1 MDCSVC
7 RDLKRAYE
15 AEVIGYVE
23 ARSSASFRVSTNVA
37 SRKRVEMERARYDLE
52 EHRRVC
58 VSAVKVVVLPLDR
71 GVSTNLKQL
80 VA

>member
-1 MDCSVC
+1 MNCPVC

-15 AEVIGYVE
+15 AEVSGYVE
-23 ARSSASFRVSTNVA
+23 ARSSASFRVCTNVA

-58 VSAVKVVVLPLDR
+58 VFAVKVVVLPLER
-71 GVSTNLKQL
+71 VVSTNLKQL